1 LKDIL
6 LVSNGLP
13 FQFNLYF
20 SSGVDDF
27 VWSNEGFE
35 IFEHC
40 AENDEFIV
48 GCHVDECVFDPS
60 KVNPYVISRFSK
72 VNPYVI
78 SHFFYPY
85 IHLNLDDFDIF
96 VDPCSSEFVFYPS

>member
-13 FQFNLYF
+13 SQFNLYF

-60 KVNPYVISRFSK
+60 KVNPYVIS
-72 VNPYVI
+72 
-78 SHFFYPY
+78 HFFYPY